1 MDKINDFFSI
11 VAFRTQIFLFGTRVE
26 GEPAGYPQ
34 DCPQEIQSIDER
46 FFTWCEEMNVGCRS
60 KNTSVFY

>member
-1 MDKINDFFSI
+1 MNTIIDSI
-11 VAFRTQIFLFGTRVE
+11 ITFLCGERVD
-26 GEPAGYPQ
+26 GEPANYPQ
-34 DCPQEIQSIDER
+34 SGPREMRDLDER

>member
-1 MDKINDFFSI
+1 MDTIIDSI
-11 VAFRTQIFLFGTRVE
+11 ITFLCGERVN

-34 DCPQEIQSIDER
+34 SSPTEMRDMDER
-46 FFTWCEEMNVGCRS
+46 FFEWCQEYNVGCRS